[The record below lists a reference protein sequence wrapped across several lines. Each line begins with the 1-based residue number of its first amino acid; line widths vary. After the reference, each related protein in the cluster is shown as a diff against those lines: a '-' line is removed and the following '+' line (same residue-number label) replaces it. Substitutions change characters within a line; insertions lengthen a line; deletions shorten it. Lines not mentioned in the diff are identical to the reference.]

1 MAHAARHS
9 RASSAGRCSGRQLER
24 LVGHLTIGAL
34 LRREYLSIFSAVYL
48 FSAKYR
54 DEGAELWPAVRR
66 ELRWAASLL
75 PPLRRDLAAKWATQV
90 AASDA
95 SPRGRGATVAT
106 ADEELVRSVGQRNER
121 WRFARSSEEGAHAR
135 VHAALAG
142 HRLKAQDK
150 DAWRPGDVTDGADN
164 FPEVP
169 VDLLDRCWTTVS
181 ADRWVKSE
189 HMPLLVARA
198 LLWSLKHQ
206 LRDSKNN

>member
-121 WRFARSSEEGAHAR
+121 WRFARSSEEGAH
-135 VHAALAG
+135 VVSSPPWLGAAS
-142 HRLKAQDK
+142 R
-150 DAWRPGDVTDGADN
+150 RRTRMPG
-164 FPEVP
+164 
-169 VDLLDRCWTTVS
+169 
-181 ADRWVKSE
+181 
-189 HMPLLVARA
+189 ARA
-198 LLWSLKHQ
+198 ISRTAPTISPRCLLICWIGAGRPSQ
-206 LRDSKNN
+206 PTGG